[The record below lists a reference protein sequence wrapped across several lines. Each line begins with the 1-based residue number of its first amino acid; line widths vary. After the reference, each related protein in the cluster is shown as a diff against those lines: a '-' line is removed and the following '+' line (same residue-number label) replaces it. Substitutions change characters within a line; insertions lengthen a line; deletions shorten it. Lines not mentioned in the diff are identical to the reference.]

1 MMLKLF
7 VTTLKKTKLG
17 LYLRLDIR
25 INSVWLRDLNA
36 KIKIM
41 QVLEENMGIFLFNL
55 SVTKGFLTIP

>member
-7 VTTLKKTKLG
+7 VTALKKTKLG